1 MLRYHKYARI
11 LGAIHLNVNE
21 IVPATV
27 LHLPT
32 R

>member
-11 LGAIHLNVNE
+11 LGAIHLKVNE
-21 IVPATV
+21 IVPPTV
-27 LHLPT
+27 PYLFT

>member
-21 IVPATV
+21 IVPAIV
-27 LHLPT
+27 PPLSL

>member
-11 LGAIHLNVNE
+11 LGAIHAKVNE
-21 IVPATV
+21 IVPGAV
-27 LHLPT
+27 SCLFT

>member
-11 LGAIHLNVNE
+11 LGAIHVKVNE

-27 LHLPT
+27 SHLSS